1 MAEPIPTE
9 AAAAADTKNEKK
21 VGKFNHGDHMVH
33 ILIQQGKKFVAPIE
47 GDT

>member
-9 AAAAADTKNEKK
+9 AAAAAETTEEKK

-33 ILIQQGKKFVAPIE
+33 ILIE
-47 GDT
+47 